1 MTSPGVSCSRKRGSK
16 WGSWHGS
23 HSNKVMRVWRE
34 GANSLDRG
42 RNRERLWAR
51 EGKRNPVEH
60 RHSPWQGDQGSICVC
75 VLTSVCEC
83 VTHHWEASMAKTSAW
98 GLVKM
103 RSSSGSEERWASR
116 RSSTWQKSD
125 TFCED
130 KKTKTHHNTYSL
142 FSTKLHI
149 TQHIT
154 QHLTQRY
161 WSPRTLEHDCHC
173 S

>member
-1 MTSPGVSCSRKRGSK
+1 
-16 WGSWHGS
+16 
-23 HSNKVMRVWRE
+23 MRVWRE

-130 KKTKTHHNTYSL
+130 KTKNTPQYLQSVQHQAAHHTTHHTTPNTTLLKPENTGTWLSL
-142 FSTKLHI
+142 L
-149 TQHIT
+149 
-154 QHLTQRY
+154 LV
-161 WSPRTLEHDCHC
+161 SPWIFTGKKY
-173 S
+173 